1 MATRPNK
8 TRTWYKQRCISLAK
22 AEVRKRGACERCGM
36 NRMQV
41 QLQGAHV
48 IPEGYEGTCAD
59 TENILC
65 LCARCHRLGKD
76 SWHQNPM
83 LNARW
88 FDQKFPGR
96 YEELL
101 QKSTRDIEWHI
112 LYDELMLEDKNET
125 QRT

>member
-1 MATRPNK
+1 MATKPNK
-8 TRTWYKQRCISLAK
+8 TRAWYKLRCIGIVK

-36 NRMQV
+36 TRMDV

-59 TENILC
+59 PENILC

-83 LNARW
+83 FNARW
-88 FDQKFPGR
+88 YDEKFPGR

-101 QKSTRDIEWHI
+101 KRTEEDINWEKRYH
-112 LYDELMLEDKNET
+112 ELMDVET
-125 QRT
+125 T